1 MKNVKKEREAF
12 KVEKIK
18 NEWKFPFRTLTPY
31 PPRLNGNSLDS
42 PNPPGM
48 EMSIHFFIFSSL
60 MASLSEMCRGLSVP
74 SIDISPHSHNLRKIR
89 FVYPSSSMHRSWR
102 GLTRFN
108 HINTTPY
115 IPTNKLV
122 NKWVKLSHSLER
134 KMMGYV
140 SIKLFFNY
148 IFAKVNGQTIT
159 IQRVFMF
166 VSQTFQS
173 FANILHSGFVFST
186 FGHLALMEDATTG

>member
-18 NEWKFPFRTLTPY
+18 NEWKFPFRTLTPH

-74 SIDISPHSHNLRKIR
+74 SIDVVPHSRFI
-89 FVYPSSSMHRSWR
+89 FVYPSSSMHPHRSNLR
-102 GLTRFN
+102 GTSFN
-108 HINTTPY
+108 HLSSTPW
-115 IPTNKLV
+115 IPIDKLV

-140 SIKLFFNY
+140 SIKLFLIIYLRKSMGKQLLFRE
-148 IFAKVNGQTIT
+148 F
-159 IQRVFMF
+159 
-166 VSQTFQS
+166 
-173 FANILHSGFVFST
+173 LC
-186 FGHLALMEDATTG
+186 L

>member
-18 NEWKFPFRTLTPY
+18 NEWKFPFRTLTPH

-74 SIDISPHSHNLRKIR
+74 SIDVVPHSRFI
-89 FVYPSSSMHRSWR
+89 FVYPSSSMHPHRSNLR
-102 GLTRFN
+102 GTSFN
-108 HINTTPY
+108 HLSSTPW
-115 IPTNKLV
+115 IPIDKVV